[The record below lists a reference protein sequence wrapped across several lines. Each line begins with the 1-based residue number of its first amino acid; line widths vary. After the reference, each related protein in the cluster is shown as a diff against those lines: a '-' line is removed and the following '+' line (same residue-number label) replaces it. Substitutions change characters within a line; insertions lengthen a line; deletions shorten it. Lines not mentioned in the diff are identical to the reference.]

1 MRVIAGSARRLLLK
15 APDGMD
21 TRPTADR
28 VKESLFN
35 MLNPDLYGCAFLD
48 LFSGSGAIG
57 IEALSRG
64 AQRAVL
70 VDASMECA
78 GIIKQNLEVTR
89 LGENAEI
96 INEDV
101 YAAIE
106 RLGRRGDKFDII
118 FMDPPYAAGYY
129 VPVMEAIKKAD
140 ILAAEG
146 YIVAESAKG
155 VDFTAAEGFKI
166 FKERKCGPAVM
177 NFLNLE
183 EEKC

>member
-89 LGENAEI
+89 LEENAEI

-118 FMDPPYAAGYY
+118 FMDPSYAAGYY

>member
-146 YIVAESAKG
+146 YIVAESAKE

>member
-78 GIIKQNLEVTR
+78 GIIKQNLEVTK

-155 VDFTAAEGFKI
+155 VDFTAEEGFKI

>member
-140 ILAAEG
+140 ILAVEG

>member
-70 VDASMECA
+70 VDASLECA
-78 GIIKQNLEVTR
+78 GIIKQNLEVTK

>member
-78 GIIKQNLEVTR
+78 GIIKQNLEVTK

-166 FKERKCGPAVM
+166 FKERKCGPAAM

>member
-78 GIIKQNLEVTR
+78 GIIKQNLEVTN

>member
-78 GIIKQNLEVTR
+78 GIIKQNLEVTK

-146 YIVAESAKG
+146 YIVAESDKG

>member
-106 RLGRRGDKFDII
+106 RLRRRGDKFDII

-166 FKERKCGPAVM
+166 FKERKCI
-177 NFLNLE
+177 
-183 EEKC
+183 

>member
-48 LFSGSGAIG
+48 LFSGSGAVG

-78 GIIKQNLEVTR
+78 GIIKQNLEVTK

>member
-15 APDGMD
+15 APDVMD

-78 GIIKQNLEVTR
+78 GIIKQNLEVTK

>member
-140 ILAAEG
+140 ILASEG

>member
-89 LGENAEI
+89 LWENAEI

>member
-15 APDGMD
+15 APDGTD

-78 GIIKQNLEVTR
+78 GIIKQNLEVTK

>member
-78 GIIKQNLEVTR
+78 GIIKQNLEVTK

-146 YIVAESAKG
+146 YIVAESAKE

>member
-35 MLNPDLYGCAFLD
+35 MLNPDLYGCSFLA

-78 GIIKQNLEVTR
+78 GIIKQNLEVTK

>member
-78 GIIKQNLEVTR
+78 GIIKQNLEITR

>member
-183 EEKC
+183 QEKC

>member
-78 GIIKQNLEVTR
+78 GIIKQNLEVTK

>member
-78 GIIKQNLEVTR
+78 GIIKQNLEVTK

-146 YIVAESAKG
+146 YIVSESAKG

>member
-35 MLNPDLYGCAFLD
+35 MLNPDLYGCSFLD

>member
-57 IEALSRG
+57 IEEPSRG

-78 GIIKQNLEVTR
+78 GIIKQNLEVTK

>member
-35 MLNPDLYGCAFLD
+35 MLNPELYGCALLD

>member
-78 GIIKQNLEVTR
+78 GIIKQNLEVTK

-106 RLGRRGDKFDII
+106 RLGQRGDKFDII

>member
-78 GIIKQNLEVTR
+78 GIIKQNLEVTK

-166 FKERKCGPAVM
+166 FKERKFGPAVM

>member
-78 GIIKQNLEVTR
+78 GIIKQNLEVTK

-129 VPVMEAIKKAD
+129 VAVREAIKKAD

>member
-166 FKERKCGPAVM
+166 FKERKCGPAVI

>member
-78 GIIKQNLEVTR
+78 GIIKQNLEVTK
-89 LGENAEI
+89 LGEIAEI